1 MAKGKSISELLTGAP
16 AAPTPAQ
23 TKATKSTKPA
33 PTISKL
39 GRPATGDPSVSI
51 SIGIRTGLLN
61 QLNAA
66 ADEHSVA
73 RNALVNFFIKHS
85 LSELDKGNLKLPIK
99 TRFKLDI

>member
-23 TKATKSTKPA
+23 TKATKSA

-39 GRPATGDPSVSI
+39 ERPATGDPSVSI